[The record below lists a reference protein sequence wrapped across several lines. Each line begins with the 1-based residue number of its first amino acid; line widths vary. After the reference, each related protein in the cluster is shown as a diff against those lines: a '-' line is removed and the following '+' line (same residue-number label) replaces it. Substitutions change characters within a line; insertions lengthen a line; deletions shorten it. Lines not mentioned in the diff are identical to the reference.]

1 MNAWIQVLSGA
12 KLEQRAQV
20 VDVRVDA
27 AVGDEPEQV
36 DAPPAF
42 ERRRE
47 RRAPDKRAVR
57 DRAVHALQVLQST
70 RPEPIVRWPTSEL
83 PIWPAGSPAA
93 SPEASSV
100 VCG

>member
-1 MNAWIQVLSGA
+1 M
-12 KLEQRAQV
+12 

-36 DAPPAF
+36 DVAAALPRSV
-42 ERRRE
+42 ERRRTSAGFSKN
-47 RRAPDKRAVR
+47 APSSIARFTR
-57 DRAVHALQVLQST
+57 IRSWSTT
-70 RPEPIVRWPTSEL
+70 RPEPIVRWPTSEF
-83 PIWPAGSPAA
+83 PIWPAGRPTA

>member
-1 MNAWIQVLSGA
+1 MPSRRRE
-12 KLEQRAQV
+12 LEQRAEV

-36 DAPPAF
+36 DVPAALLRARNAPAKRRVLEEVAALDRLVDPHEILVDHPA
-42 ERRRE
+42 
-47 RRAPDKRAVR
+47 RADG
-57 DRAVHALQVLQST
+57 QVADLGVPHLPGG
-70 RPEPIVRWPTSEL
+70 RPT
-83 PIWPAGSPAA
+83 A